1 MAQDLLIATFRHR
14 LPRSYKVVTDEE
26 SAKRSYIRSDTAAD
40 ELGGIPNSTP
50 HPPQCLPPYPPH
62 SGTIPRIYRYTRPC
76 SDSERNVKNME
87 RIEMKVKTFFFQK
100 TVMWKNKPRCAIF
113 KWCWIY
119 TKEKLHLKS
128 DFSINNKK
136 EESLRWFNKI
146 VIWLETVLWESDSD
160 FFAFF
165 LGEENEI
172 RIYPTNKCY
181 NTKLNG

>member
-50 HPPQCLPPYPPH
+50 HPLNASPPYPPH

-87 RIEMKVKTFFFQK
+87 HIDIMVYQWKSKLFFF
-100 TVMWKNKPRCAIF
+100 RRR
-113 KWCWIY
+113 WC
-119 TKEKLHLKS
+119 EKINL
-128 DFSINNKK
+128 DVRFSSGAGFIQ
-136 EESLRWFNKI
+136 NKI
-146 VIWLETVLWESDSD
+146 YIWNLI
-160 FFAFF
+160 F
-165 LGEENEI
+165 LLII
-172 RIYPTNKCY
+172 RRKNHYVGLTGSLY
-181 NTKLNG
+181 D

>member
-87 RIEMKVKTFFFQK
+87 RIDIMVYQWKSKLFFFQR
-100 TVMWKNKPRCAIF
+100 TVMWKINLDVRFSSGAGFIQKKIYIWNLIF
-113 KWCWIY
+113 LLIIRRKNHY
-119 TKEKLHLKS
+119 VGLTG
-128 DFSINNKK
+128 
-136 EESLRWFNKI
+136 SLY
-146 VIWLETVLWESDSD
+146 D
-160 FFAFF
+160 
-165 LGEENEI
+165 
-172 RIYPTNKCY
+172 
-181 NTKLNG
+181 